1 LLRLPLVQIFKMRFL
16 ILKGF
21 FILISSQLLFNVSKA
36 NAAEEIKIIYSIFSR
51 TIEVNSLKTF
61 ADTGSSTRKLKRIL
75 KATGSPDKE
84 IRSVLNKD
92 FEIPITVASKL
103 VYSEIGN
110 VFLTRLSS
118 IIHPPRADDE
128 RTGMLAL
135 RASIIQGINKGNGKI
150 NLIRFFERYP
160 TKTVILDVNAL
171 SKVMNKVESISE
183 LLNFFTNSPL
193 EKINEDTERDYF
205 LSPSEAVEYGLIDK
219 VIKK

>member
-1 LLRLPLVQIFKMRFL
+1 MPLVQTSKMKFL
-16 ILKGF
+16 ILKTF
-21 FILISSQLLFNVSKA
+21 LILISSQLLLSVSKA

-51 TIEVNSLKTF
+51 TIEVNSLKKF
-61 ADTGSSTRKLKRIL
+61 AEEGDSTRNLKRIL
-75 KATGSPDKE
+75 KATGSPNDE
-84 IRSVLNKD
+84 IRSVLNKE
-92 FEIPITVASKL
+92 FNIPITIASKL

-135 RASIIQGINKGNGKI
+135 RASVIEGIRLGNGKI
-150 NLIRFFERYP
+150 NLIRFFEGYP

-183 LLNFFTNSPL
+183 LLDFFTNSPL
-193 EKINEDTERDYF
+193 EKIKTN
-205 LSPSEAVEYGLIDK
+205 
-219 VIKK
+219 

>member
-1 LLRLPLVQIFKMRFL
+1 MKIKKTL
-16 ILKGF
+16 ILKTF
-21 FILISSQLLFNVSKA
+21 FILISSQFLFNFSKA
-36 NAAEEIKIIYSIFSR
+36 NAAQEIKIIYGIFSR
-51 TIEVNSLKTF
+51 TIEVNSLKMF
-61 ADTGSSTRKLKRIL
+61 AEEAYSTKKLKKIL
-75 KATGSPDKE
+75 KATGSPEKE
-84 IRSVLNKD
+84 IRSVLNKN

-135 RASIIQGINKGNGKI
+135 RASIVQGINKGNGKI
-150 NLIRFFERYP
+150 NLIRFFESYP

-183 LLNFFTNSPL
+183 LLDFFTNSPL
-193 EKINEDTERDYF
+193 EKIKTN
-205 LSPSEAVEYGLIDK
+205 
-219 VIKK
+219 

>member
-1 LLRLPLVQIFKMRFL
+1 MKLTFIKTLL
-16 ILKGF
+16 ILLSAQ
-21 FILISSQLLFNVSKA
+21 FILNISKA

-61 ADTGSSTRKLKRIL
+61 AEEGKSTKKLKRIL

-92 FEIPITVASKL
+92 FEIPITIASKL
-103 VYSEIGN
+103 LYSEIGK

-135 RASIIQGINKGNGKI
+135 RASTIQGIYLGNGKI
-150 NLIRFFERYP
+150 NLIRFFEGYP

-171 SKVMNKVESISE
+171 SKVMNKVKSISE
-183 LLNFFTNSPL
+183 LLDFFTNSPL
-193 EKINEDTERDYF
+193 EKIKTN
-205 LSPSEAVEYGLIDK
+205 
-219 VIKK
+219 